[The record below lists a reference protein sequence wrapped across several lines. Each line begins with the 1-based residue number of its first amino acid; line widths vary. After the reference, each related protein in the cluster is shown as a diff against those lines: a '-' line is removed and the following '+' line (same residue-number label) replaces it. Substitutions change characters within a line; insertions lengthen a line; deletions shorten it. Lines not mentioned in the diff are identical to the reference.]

1 MARWADM
8 ANDRPAMAER
18 GATLFLFGGAG
29 GAYEGGLGYLA
40 TVRPDGGPR
49 IHPMSPV
56 LRDGDLYAFILR
68 KSARA
73 RDLRRDDRFAM
84 HAWPQPFGADDSF
97 DDEEFVVRG
106 RATLVTDEAV
116 RTAIATAVQDD
127 VNSADIYRLDIEHA
141 QHKGRPG
148 GKLTYERWRPRQRT

>member
-1 MARWADM
+1 
-8 ANDRPAMAER
+8 MAER
-18 GATLFLFGGAG
+18 GAALFLFGGAG

-49 IHPMSPV
+49 VHPLSPV
-56 LRDGDLYAFILR
+56 LKNGDLYLFVLR

-73 RDLRRDDRFAM
+73 NDLKLDARYAL

-106 RATLVTDEAV
+106 RATLVDDEAL
-116 RTAIATAVQDD
+116 RQAIATAVQDD
-127 VNSADIYRLDIEHA
+127 VNAADVYRLTIDHA
-141 QHKGRPG
+141 QHKSRPS
-148 GKLTYERWRPRQRT
+148 GKLTYERWRSKA